1 MTNIK
6 KVNFKKATI
15 TIDEEIQFAG
25 DKKDSENEGRLSA
38 ESIVDKIVT
47 FDYYEDVLSPAI
59 TAYVR
64 VSDTTN
70 ILSRLPIRGYERVDL
85 VFGTGNGDLSFGE
98 GEKFSNPLYITAIK
112 DVRKKEGE
120 ESFTLVMSSLE
131 NLMNE
136 TTRCQK
142 KYEKANISTHVAD
155 ILKDPNIF
163 NISKEEFDER
173 VEIEDSSTPYSFIGN
188 NRKPF
193 YILSWLCPKAQP
205 LKEGKVGGTSGFFF
219 YETYDGY
226 KFKSVD
232 GLLAQTGELE
242 SKKLQSQQS
251 PTRAIETYTASS
263 MVDSSPDPENNFQI
277 LSYMMDS
284 ATNLQKNLRVGLYS
298 NLTYFYNPLDWTTR
312 ALPHSLR
319 EEVEKDGMSVAGG
332 TVPIPAGDVSKNASR
347 VLVRIGDTGMLT
359 PSLST
364 NQDDDVEGSGRS
376 DADMAKAFSRYTLLF
391 QQSLNINVP
400 CNINLRAGDIIKVE
414 IPASGPLKS
423 EKNKEVDKELSG
435 FYLIRSL
442 RHHFQLSQGKNI
454 TALNLVR
461 DSYGIT

>member
-25 DKKDSENEGRLSA
+25 DKKSSESEGRLNA
-38 ESIVDKIVT
+38 ESIVDKIIT

-59 TAYVR
+59 TAYIR
-64 VSDTTN
+64 ISDTTN

-85 VFGTGNGDLSFGE
+85 TFGTGNGDLTFGDT
-98 GEKFSNPLYITAIK
+98 EKFSNPLYVTAIK
-112 DVRKKEGE
+112 DVRKKEGQ
-120 ESFTLVMSSLE
+120 ESFTLALSSLE

-142 KYEKANISTHVAD
+142 KYAKANISAHVAD

-173 VEIEDSSTPYSFIGN
+173 VEIEDCSTPYSFIGN

-232 GLLAQTGELE
+232 GLLSQTGEFE
-242 SKKLQSQQS
+242 SCLLYTSPSQ
-251 PTRAIETYTASS
+251 
-263 MVDSSPDPENNFQI
+263 
-277 LSYMMDS
+277 
-284 ATNLQKNLRVGLYS
+284 
-298 NLTYFYNPLDWTTR
+298 
-312 ALPHSLR
+312 
-319 EEVEKDGMSVAGG
+319 
-332 TVPIPAGDVSKNASR
+332 
-347 VLVRIGDTGMLT
+347 
-359 PSLST
+359 
-364 NQDDDVEGSGRS
+364 
-376 DADMAKAFSRYTLLF
+376 
-391 QQSLNINVP
+391 
-400 CNINLRAGDIIKVE
+400 
-414 IPASGPLKS
+414 
-423 EKNKEVDKELSG
+423 
-435 FYLIRSL
+435 
-442 RHHFQLSQGKNI
+442 
-454 TALNLVR
+454 R
-461 DSYGIT
+461 DS

>member
-25 DKKDSENEGRLSA
+25 DKKSSESEGRLNA
-38 ESIVDKIVT
+38 ESIVDKIIT

-59 TAYVR
+59 TAYIR
-64 VSDTTN
+64 ISDTTN
-70 ILSRLPIRGYERVDL
+70 ILSRLPIRGYERVEL
-85 VFGTGNGDLSFGE
+85 TFGTGNGDLTFGDT
-98 GEKFSNPLYITAIK
+98 EKFSNPLYVTAIK
-112 DVRKKEGE
+112 DVRKKEGQ
-120 ESFTLVMSSLE
+120 ESFTLALSSLE

-142 KYEKANISTHVAD
+142 KYAKANISAHVAD

-173 VEIEDSSTPYSFIGN
+173 VEIEDCSTPYSFIGN

-232 GLLAQTGELE
+232 GLLAQPGEFE
-242 SKKLQSQQS
+242 SKKVQSQES
-251 PTRAIETYTASS
+251 PERAIETYTATSLI
-263 MVDSSPDPENNFQI
+263 DSAPEPENNFQI
-277 LSYMMDS
+277 VSYMMDS

-298 NLTYFYNPLDWTTR
+298 NLTYFYNPLDWTTK
-312 ALPHSLR
+312 AIPHSLR

-359 PSLST
+359 PSLTT

-414 IPASGPLKS
+414 IPATGPLKS
-423 EKNKEVDKELSG
+423 EKNKEIDKELSG
-435 FYLIRSL
+435 FYMIRSL

-461 DSYGIT
+461 DSYGLT

>member
-1 MTNIK
+1 MC
-6 KVNFKKATI
+6 
-15 TIDEEIQFAG
+15 
-25 DKKDSENEGRLSA
+25 
-38 ESIVDKIVT
+38 
-47 FDYYEDVLSPAI
+47 
-59 TAYVR
+59 
-64 VSDTTN
+64 
-70 ILSRLPIRGYERVDL
+70 IRDRYERVDL
-85 VFGTGNGDLSFGE
+85 TFGTGNGDLTFGDT
-98 GEKFSNPLYITAIK
+98 EKFSNPLYVTAIK
-112 DVRKKEGE
+112 DVRKKEGQ
-120 ESFTLVMSSLE
+120 ESFTLALSSLE

-142 KYEKANISTHVAD
+142 KYAKANISAHVAD

-173 VEIEDSSTPYSFIGN
+173 VEIEDCSTPYSFIGN

-232 GLLAQTGELE
+232 GLLSQTGEFE
-242 SKKLQSQQS
+242 SKKVQSQES
-251 PTRAIETYTASS
+251 PERAIETYTATSLI
-263 MVDSSPDPENNFQI
+263 DSAPEPENNFQI
-277 LSYMMDS
+277 VSYMMDS

-298 NLTYFYNPLDWTTR
+298 NLTYFYNPLDWTTK
-312 ALPHSLR
+312 AIPHSLR

-359 PSLST
+359 PSLTT

-414 IPASGPLKS
+414 IPATGPLKS
-423 EKNKEVDKELSG
+423 EKNKEIDKELSG
-435 FYLIRSL
+435 FYMIP
-442 RHHFQLSQGKNI
+442 
-454 TALNLVR
+454 V
-461 DSYGIT
+461 SYTHLTLPTKRIV

>member
-1 MTNIK
+1 MTNVK
-6 KVNFKKATI
+6 KVNFIKADI
-15 TIDEEIQFAG
+15 TVDEEIQFAG
-25 DKKDSENEGRLSA
+25 DKKDSESSKLTA
-38 ESIVDKIVT
+38 ESILDKVIK
-47 FDYYEDVLSPAI
+47 FDYYEDLLSPAI
-59 TAYVR
+59 TAYITL
-64 VSDTTN
+64 SDTTN
-70 ILSRLPIRGYERVDL
+70 MLSRLPIRGYERVDL
-85 VFGTGNGDLSFGE
+85 TFGTGNGKLTFGDNE
-98 GEKFSNPLYITAIK
+98 GFSNPLYVTAIQ

-120 ESFTLVMSSLE
+120 ESFTLALSSLE

-142 KYEKANISTHVAD
+142 KYAKANISAHVAD
-155 ILKDPNIF
+155 ILQDPNIF
-163 NISKEEFDER
+163 NISKEEFNER
-173 VEIEDSSTPYSFIGN
+173 VEIEDCSTPYSFIGN

-205 LKEGKVGGTSGFFF
+205 LREGKAGGTSGFFF

-242 SKKLQSQQS
+242 SKKVQSKQS
-251 PTRAIETYTASS
+251 PTRAIETYTGSS
-263 MVDSSPDPENNFQI
+263 LIDSAPNPENNFQI

-298 NLTYFYNPLDWTTR
+298 NLTYFYNPLDWTTK
-312 ALPHSLR
+312 AIPHSLR

-359 PSLST
+359 PSLTT

-400 CNINLRAGDIIKVE
+400 CNINLRAGDIIRVE
-414 IPASGPLKS
+414 IPVSGPLQS
-423 EKNKEVDKELSG
+423 KNKELDQELSG

-442 RHHFQLSQGKNI
+442 RHHFQLSEGKNI

-461 DSYGIT
+461 DSYGLT

>member
-1 MTNIK
+1 
-6 KVNFKKATI
+6 
-15 TIDEEIQFAG
+15 
-25 DKKDSENEGRLSA
+25 
-38 ESIVDKIVT
+38 
-47 FDYYEDVLSPAI
+47 
-59 TAYVR
+59 
-64 VSDTTN
+64 
-70 ILSRLPIRGYERVDL
+70 
-85 VFGTGNGDLSFGE
+85 
-98 GEKFSNPLYITAIK
+98 
-112 DVRKKEGE
+112 
-120 ESFTLVMSSLE
+120 
-131 NLMNE
+131 MNE

-142 KYEKANISTHVAD
+142 KYEKANISAHVAD
-155 ILKDPNIF
+155 ILQDPNIF
-163 NISKEEFDER
+163 NISKEEFNER

-205 LKEGKVGGTSGFFF
+205 LKEGKAGGTSGFFF

-242 SKKLQSQQS
+242 SKKVQSKQS
-251 PTRAIETYTASS
+251 PTRAIETYTGSS
-263 MVDSSPDPENNFQI
+263 LIDSSPNPENNFQI

-298 NLTYFYNPLDWTTR
+298 NLTYFYNPLDWTTK
-312 ALPHSLR
+312 AIPHSLR
-319 EEVEKDGMSVAGG
+319 EEVEKDGVSVAGRD
-332 TVPIPAGDVSKNASR
+332 VPIPAGDVSKNASR

-359 PSLST
+359 PNLEP
-364 NQDDDVEGSGRS
+364 NQDDNVEGSGRS

-400 CNINLRAGDIIKVE
+400 CNINLRAGDIIRVE
-414 IPASGPLKS
+414 IPVSGPLQS
-423 EKNKEVDKELSG
+423 QNKELDQELSG

-442 RHHFQLSQGKNI
+442 RHHFQLSEGKNI

-461 DSYGIT
+461 DSYGLT

>member
-25 DKKDSENEGRLSA
+25 DKKDPENEGRLNA

-59 TAYVR
+59 TAYIR

-85 VFGTGNGDLSFGE
+85 TFGTGNGDLSFGDN
-98 GEKFSNPLYITAIK
+98 EKFSNPLYVTAIK
-112 DVRKKEGE
+112 DVRKKEGQ
-120 ESFTLVMSSLE
+120 ESFTLALSSLE

-142 KYEKANISTHVAD
+142 KYAKANISTHVAD

-173 VEIEDSSTPYSFIGN
+173 VEIEDCSTPYSFIGN

-232 GLLAQTGELE
+232 GLLAQTGEFE
-242 SKKLQSQQS
+242 SKKVQSQQS
-251 PTRAIETYTASS
+251 PERAIETYTATSLI
-263 MVDSSPDPENNFQI
+263 DSAPEPENNFQI
-277 LSYMMDS
+277 VSYMMDS

-298 NLTYFYNPLDWTTR
+298 NLTYFYNPLDWTTK
-312 ALPHSLR
+312 AIPHSLR

-359 PSLST
+359 PSLTT
-364 NQDDDVEGSGRS
+364 NQDDEVEGSGRS

-414 IPASGPLKS
+414 IPATGPLKS
-423 EKNKEVDKELSG
+423 EKNKEIDKELSG
-435 FYLIRSL
+435 FYMIRSL

-461 DSYGIT
+461 DSYGLT

>member
-25 DKKDSENEGRLSA
+25 DKKDSENDGRLNA

-59 TAYVR
+59 TAYIR

-85 VFGTGNGDLSFGE
+85 TFGTGNGDLTFGDN
-98 GEKFSNPLYITAIK
+98 EKFSNPLYVTAIK
-112 DVRKKEGE
+112 DVRKKEGQ
-120 ESFTLVMSSLE
+120 ESFTLALSSLE

-142 KYEKANISTHVAD
+142 KYAKANISTHVAD

-173 VEIEDSSTPYSFIGN
+173 VEIEDCSTPYSFIGN

-232 GLLAQTGELE
+232 GLLAQTGEFE
-242 SKKLQSQQS
+242 SKKVQSQES
-251 PTRAIETYTASS
+251 PERAIETYTATSLI
-263 MVDSSPDPENNFQI
+263 DSAPEPENNFQI
-277 LSYMMDS
+277 VSYMMDS

-298 NLTYFYNPLDWTTR
+298 NLTYFYNPLDWTTK
-312 ALPHSLR
+312 AIPHSLR

-359 PSLST
+359 PSLTT

-400 CNINLRAGDIIKVE
+400 CNINLRAGDIIRVE
-414 IPASGPLKS
+414 IPVSGPLQS
-423 EKNKEVDKELSG
+423 KNKELDQELSG

-442 RHHFQLSQGKNI
+442 RHHFQLSEGKNI

-461 DSYGIT
+461 DSYGLT

>member
-25 DKKDSENEGRLSA
+25 DKKDSENDGRLNA

-59 TAYVR
+59 TAYIR

-85 VFGTGNGDLSFGE
+85 TFGTGNGDLTFGDN
-98 GEKFSNPLYITAIK
+98 EKFSNPLYVTAIK
-112 DVRKKEGE
+112 DVRKKEGQ
-120 ESFTLVMSSLE
+120 ESFTLALSSLE

-142 KYEKANISTHVAD
+142 KYAKANISAHVAD

-173 VEIEDSSTPYSFIGN
+173 VEIEDCSTPYSFIGN

-232 GLLAQTGELE
+232 GLLAQTGEFE
-242 SKKLQSQQS
+242 SKKVQSQES
-251 PTRAIETYTASS
+251 PERAIETYTATSLI
-263 MVDSSPDPENNFQI
+263 DSAPEPENNFQI
-277 LSYMMDS
+277 VSYMMDS

-298 NLTYFYNPLDWTTR
+298 NLTYFYNPLDWTTK
-312 ALPHSLR
+312 AIPHSLR

-359 PSLST
+359 PSLTT

-391 QQSLNINVP
+391 QQSLNITVP
-400 CNINLRAGDIIKVE
+400 CNINLRAGDIIKVQVPE
-414 IPASGPLKS
+414 SGPNDN
-423 EKNKEVDKELSG
+423 ENKNLDQELSG

-442 RHHFQLSQGKNI
+442 RHHFEISEGSNV
-454 TALNLVR
+454 TSLNLIR
-461 DSYGIT
+461 DSFGLT

>member
-1 MTNIK
+1 MSNAA
-6 KVNFKKATI
+6 KVNFTKVNI
-15 TIDEEIQFAG
+15 TVDEEIQFAG
-25 DKKDSENEGRLSA
+25 DKTDSNDNKLRA
-38 ESIVDKIVT
+38 ESILSKVIM
-47 FDYYEDVLSPAI
+47 FDYYEDVLSPSI
-59 TAYVR
+59 TAYLKCV
-64 VSDTTN
+64 DTTN
-70 ILSRLPIRGYERVDL
+70 LLSRLPIRGYERIDMEIV
-85 VFGTGNGDLSFGE
+85 TGNGSIIFGKNE
-98 GEKFSNPLYITAIK
+98 ERENPLYVTGIF
-112 DVRKKEGE
+112 DVMKKEGE
-120 ESFTLVMSSLE
+120 EIFTLALSSLE
-131 NLMNE
+131 NIMNE
-136 TTRCQK
+136 TTRVQK
-142 KYEKANISTHVAD
+142 KYPKANISSHVRD
-155 ILKDPNIF
+155 ILTDPNIL
-163 NISKEEFDER
+163 NIPKEKLGER
-173 VEIEDSSTPYSFIGN
+173 ADIEDCSTPYSFIGN

-232 GLLAQTGELE
+232 GLLAQTGEFE
-242 SKKLQSQQS
+242 SKKVQSQES
-251 PTRAIETYTASS
+251 PERAIETYTATSLI
-263 MVDSSPDPENNFQI
+263 DSAPEPENNFQI
-277 LSYMMDS
+277 VSYMMDS

-298 NLTYFYNPLDWTTR
+298 NLTYFYNPLDWTTK
-312 ALPHSLR
+312 AIPHSLR

-359 PSLST
+359 PSLTT

-414 IPASGPLKS
+414 IPATGPLKS
-423 EKNKEVDKELSG
+423 EKNKEIDKELSG
-435 FYLIRSL
+435 FYMIRSL

-461 DSYGIT
+461 DSYGLT